1 MAQLG
6 LLRREGDDFWRPDV
20 TQKSFSTLAML
31 GRILGETLER
41 YGMTALLLAE
51 ERKIPQSL
59 LRSKFEQDCRL
70 LAERMAVLTGRDAP
84 EFFDP
89 ALFKGYLN
97 TLIGMGLV
105 AETGSGEK
113 DTLLTVDAR
122 IDRIAERSLELL
134 SDESRQTLLQ
144 LLSRRRETTL
154 TGGDATADKASSSP

>member
-1 MAQLG
+1 
-6 LLRREGDDFWRPDV
+6 
-20 TQKSFSTLAML
+20 
-31 GRILGETLER
+31 
-41 YGMTALLLAE
+41 LLLAE
-51 ERKIPQSL
+51 ERKTPQLL

-97 TLIGMGLV
+97 TLIGIGLV
-105 AETGSGEK
+105 TETGNGEK
-113 DTLLTVDAR
+113 DKALLVDAR

-144 LLSRRRETTL
+144 LLSRRRDTTL
-154 TGGDATADKASSSP
+154 TGGEAPPEQGPSSA

>member
-1 MAQLG
+1 
-6 LLRREGDDFWRPDV
+6 
-20 TQKSFSTLAML
+20 ML

-41 YGMTALLLAE
+41 YGMTALLLARE
-51 ERKIPQSL
+51 YRRGVPLK
-59 LRSKFEQDCRL
+59 RDKFEADCRL

-105 AETGSGEK
+105 SVSEEA
-113 DTLLTVDAR
+113 TLSVDAR
-122 IDRIAERSLELL
+122 IERMAERSLELL

-144 LLSRRRETTL
+144 LLSRREEVRV
-154 TGGDATADKASSSP
+154 